1 VTERIINIKEI
12 SRKEENIMLKEWL
25 LILLA
30 MTTGIVF
37 PVIQKI
43 VAGVALNSDEK
54 LGFAIEL
61 VVIIALIV
69 WIKSLNTKAKL
80 DRIKELK
87 QIFREMINELKE
99 NK

>member
-12 SRKEENIMLKEWL
+12 SRKEENRMLKEWL